1 MSSDAIATLFPLRA
15 PMSFKG
21 GRLKRLRQ
29 ALKAGLLDGGGG
41 LVAHGLGI

>member
-1 MSSDAIATLFPLRA
+1 MGL
-15 PMSFKG
+15 KG

-41 LVAHGLGI
+41 LVAHGVGI